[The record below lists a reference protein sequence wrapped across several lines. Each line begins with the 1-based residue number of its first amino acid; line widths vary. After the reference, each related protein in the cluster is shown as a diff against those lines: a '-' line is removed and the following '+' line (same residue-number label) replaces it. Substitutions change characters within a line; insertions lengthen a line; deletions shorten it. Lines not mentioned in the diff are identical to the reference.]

1 MQGVSTVS
9 RTGAFLNPSSVLRDA
24 MKPLSIFADEAGRM
38 VCKVQPC
45 RGLFEENVYDVD
57 ETTPDK
63 MNWNVTNVTTSTT
76 PYFFRVESS
85 VPASASERSA
95 AIQAS

>member
-9 RTGAFLNPSSVLRDA
+9 REEAIVNPSSVLRDA
-24 MKPLSIFADEAGRM
+24 MKPLSIFADEAGRV
-38 VCKVQPC
+38 VCKVQAC

>member
-1 MQGVSTVS
+1 MQGVSTVP
-9 RTGAFLNPSSVLRDA
+9 REGAIGNPSSVLRDA
-24 MKPLSIFADEAGRM
+24 MKPLAIFADEAGRM
-38 VCKVQPC
+38 VCNVQAC
-45 RGLFEENVYDVD
+45 RGLFEENV
-57 ETTPDK
+57 EATTSEK